1 MKVYFNPYKQFRGCW
16 IPDWLLCRSELSAGT
31 KLCYSRLAR
40 FAGKNGYCYPKI
52 ETLAET
58 LGVSVPQCKRYL
70 KQLQDL
76 ELIESKQRGMGNSNQ
91 YYFLEHEWMTEP
103 LIDANDTT
111 RSITYDTPEVSHMIR
126 PNKESHLRDII
137 DISEIKQ
144 LIVRYFID
152 KVDGAYDVVPEAS
165 LYDNLKTIIGKGY
178 TVEQIKKLI
187 DHKAA
192 QFHRREID
200 TRAFRLSWLFK
211 PVNFFEQYS
220 IMERPAQPKQRKQSG
235 KNNGAKVTTDSK
247 KWDDVK
253 SL

>member
-1 MKVYFNPYKQFRGCW
+1 MNKVKSNIRKNFTICPNSLINDDR
-16 IPDWLLCRSELSAGT
+16 LS
-31 KLCYSRLAR
+31 RDAR
-40 FAGKNGYCYPKI
+40 FLFIWMASKPEDWTFYNAATAKQIKCKE
-52 ETLAET
+52 ETLRKYIT
-58 LGVSVPQCKRYL
+58 
-70 KQLQDL
+70 
-76 ELIESKQRGMGNSNQ
+76 ELITAGWLTRERLRKEHAKFSHYVYTLHHEPVADFSTVDKSQYGKKGLLNNKDFKQINTNNS
-91 YYFLEHEWMTEP
+91 
-103 LIDANDTT
+103 
-111 RSITYDTPEVSHMIR
+111 
-126 PNKESHLRDII
+126 I

-152 KVDGAYDVVPEAS
+152 KVDGAYEVVPEAS
-165 LYDNLKTIIGKGY
+165 LYDNLKTIIDKGY

-235 KNNGAKVTTDSK
+235 TNNGAKVTTDSK

>member
-1 MKVYFNPYKQFRGCW
+1 MKQLPTYYSILTADVRYSDKITWRQKVLY
-16 IPDWLLCRSELSAGT
+16 SELTCLTHTAGYAYPSNTRMAKLYGVTNETISRDISALE
-31 KLCYSRLAR
+31 K
-40 FAGKNGYCYPKI
+40 AGFIRVVIDKKDGNKRRIYLTSINTPI
-52 ETLAET
+52 DETINTPIDEMIKYNNT
-58 LGVSVPQCKRYL
+58 
-70 KQLQDL
+70 
-76 ELIESKQRGMGNSNQ
+76 SN
-91 YYFLEHEWMTEP
+91 
-103 LIDANDTT
+103 N
-111 RSITYDTPEVSHMIR
+111 
-126 PNKESHLRDII
+126 II
-137 DISEIKQ
+137 DIQEIKQ

-220 IMERPAQPKQRKQSG
+220 IMERPAQPKQRKKSG
-235 KNNGAKVTTDSK
+235 TNNGKRININDK
-247 KWDDVK
+247 DWNEVK

>member
-1 MKVYFNPYKQFRGCW
+1 MNEQPSYYAILTAQVRYDNRLTLMQKIMYAE
-16 IPDWLLCRSELSAGT
+16 ITALSN
-31 KLCYSRLAR
+31 KNRYCYAS
-40 FAGKNGYCYPKI
+40 NGYFAKLYDCSAQTISKSVTNLQRCGYVHVEVIRTKEGTTRKIYPLDPVITNNK
-52 ETLAET
+52 
-58 LGVSVPQCKRYL
+58 G
-70 KQLQDL
+70 
-76 ELIESKQRGMGNSNQ
+76 GSNQ
-91 YYFLEHEWMTEP
+91 IP
-103 LIDANDTT
+103 GGI
-111 RSITYDTPEVSHMIR
+111 VS
-126 PNKESHLRDII
+126 NYQQNNTSNNII
-137 DISEIKQ
+137 DIQEIKQ

-165 LYDNLKTIIGKGY
+165 LYDNLKTIISKGY

-220 IMERPAQPKQRKQSG
+220 IMEQPAQPKQRKQSG
-235 KNNGAKVTTDSK
+235 TNNGAKVTTDSK